1 MTQQANYTFDDDT
14 PDPEMDQEPEAKV
27 EEAEDQPDL
36 EQQAEEDSEPSADS
50 EGTHDKPIFT
60 EEQQRIFDE
69 AIGKKVFKL
78 REKEREAEQLRKRLE
93 ELQKPETRSRP
104 EVPALPDPFAVSDE
118 DFRKQIMHREQALI
132 AAAAY
137 DAQPQMLQQQ
147 QMQMAQEAAKKQ
159 QEVLVEKI
167 QSYAQRAKTL
177 GVKAEELQQA
187 GSIVGQ
193 FGIDDSLVSYI
204 LEDDH
209 GPLIPKYLSQ
219 NVTELD
225 NLRHMHPTL
234 AAVRIATQIKAKA
247 VALKPKLTNAPDPL
261 RKPQPTGVQA
271 KPKGPKGATFE

>member
-1 MTQQANYTFDDDT
+1 MTQPADYDFDDA
-14 PDPEMDQEPEAKV
+14 PEDENPEPIEAQ
-27 EEAEDQPDL
+27 EAEDQP
-36 EQQAEEDSEPSADS
+36 EPEPEAEEGSESSEDSAEA
-50 EGTHDKPIFT
+50 HDKPTFT

-93 ELQKPETRSRP
+93 ELEQPQTRSRP
-104 EVPALPDPFAVSDE
+104 QVPPLPDPFAVSDDE
-118 DFRKQIMHREQALI
+118 YKRQIMHREQALI

-137 DAQPQMLQQQ
+137 DAQAQMLQKQQ
-147 QMQMAQEAAKKQ
+147 AQVAQEAAHKQ
-159 QEVLVEKI
+159 QEVLVEKV
-167 QSYAQRAKTL
+167 QSYTQRAKTL
-177 GVKAEELQQA
+177 GVKAEELQAA

-193 FGIDDSLVSYI
+193 FGIDDSLVQYI

-209 GPLIPKYLSQ
+209 GPLITKYLSQ

-225 NLRHMHPTL
+225 ALRHMHPTM

-247 VALKPKLTNAPDPL
+247 VALKPKLTNAPDPV
-261 RKPQPTGVQA
+261 RRPMPSSAQV